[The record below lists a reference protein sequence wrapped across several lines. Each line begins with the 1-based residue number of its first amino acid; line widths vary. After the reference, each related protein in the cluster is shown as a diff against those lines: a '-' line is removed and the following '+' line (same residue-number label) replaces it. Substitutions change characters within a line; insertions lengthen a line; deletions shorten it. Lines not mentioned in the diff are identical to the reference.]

1 MEQKSVELYIAELE
15 GKISTLTRLMEISSV
30 MNAALLSA
38 NARVEALLSYLM
50 DAAAEITDSE
60 SASVILWDSEKEE
73 LHFVATTSDNP
84 AAQGF
89 IGKAIPLDSIA
100 GTIVKERNLV
110 QVDDAPSDPRHY
122 SEVDKE
128 IEFVTRSLLGVPMI
142 AKNKVIGVLE
152 VVNKKQLPW
161 TLDDRNNLS
170 MLANEAAVAIEVAQ
184 LVSNMQQANEE
195 LNELD
200 KLKSNF
206 IAIASHE
213 LRTPLGIIMGYASFL
228 QDETDSS
235 ISDHASKVMA
245 GALQLRRII
254 DDMINLR
261 YLKQKPSDL
270 TADDIS
276 LGDLLNDL
284 QQDSVT
290 LTDANNTHLEII
302 CDSPDHQV
310 HVDRSRMGMALN
322 NILNN
327 AISFSPESG
336 TVQISAWV
344 DGDEAFISVED
355 NGIGLEAD
363 QLEKIF
369 AEFYQVEDHMI
380 RHHGGLGIGLSI
392 SRALVKAHGGRVW
405 AESPGL
411 KQGSTFTVALPL
423 AK

>member
-1 MEQKSVELYIAELE
+1 
-15 GKISTLTRLMEISSV
+15 MEISSV

>member
-235 ISDHASKVMA
+235 ISDHASNVMA

-261 YLKQKPSDL
+261 
-270 TADDIS
+270 
-276 LGDLLNDL
+276 
-284 QQDSVT
+284 
-290 LTDANNTHLEII
+290 
-302 CDSPDHQV
+302 
-310 HVDRSRMGMALN
+310 
-322 NILNN
+322 
-327 AISFSPESG
+327 
-336 TVQISAWV
+336 
-344 DGDEAFISVED
+344 
-355 NGIGLEAD
+355 
-363 QLEKIF
+363 
-369 AEFYQVEDHMI
+369 
-380 RHHGGLGIGLSI
+380 
-392 SRALVKAHGGRVW
+392 
-405 AESPGL
+405 
-411 KQGSTFTVALPL
+411 
-423 AK
+423 